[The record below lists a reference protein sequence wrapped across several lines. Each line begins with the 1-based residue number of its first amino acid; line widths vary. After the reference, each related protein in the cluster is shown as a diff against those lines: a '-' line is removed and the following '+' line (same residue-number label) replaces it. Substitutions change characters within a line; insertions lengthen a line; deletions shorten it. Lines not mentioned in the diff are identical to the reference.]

1 MELAQKNEP
10 KNLEDLLKIENPYDD
25 VVSAFYTHVQKNSDY
40 TAYAKMLGIIDRHVT
55 KMLTENAIQCDAKIY
70 NLDDL
75 EEIPAFD
82 RLCANVKKQ
91 NCVNFLYTFDVKGL
105 IIESYDHK
113 TTRSKLLFLDAS
125 IKSIQ
130 ATEYKSRDIY
140 KRVILACLNY
150 QLVLTISYHRIAT
163 INDVLQNYENLHDS
177 QKKIIR
183 SLDIL
188 LSADDVLFY
197 PMFMAPSPSKMNK
210 LGDIPMYIITLNK
223 TSKSA
228 HGVHMFPLSF
238 MFHDIQHAFEMY
250 KKKKLS
256 VRELTESNINKCKL
270 LYICSLY
277 APNGLNDNSVRA
289 IYKCMI
295 EYVIFYY
302 LHEEAGSLNRPSDL
316 VNYITST
323 KTGIFYVNR
332 FRFIED
338 DIMKSVTKEFQLKNM
353 TDADNRNIRKHIC
366 LTYVDDDSR
375 TTEALRKVLSDSVAL
390 LYFAY
395 TQNVSTIKMLLEK
408 NDVYHVLEL
417 SKVFMFET
425 KTVDINNVDSIVFSS
440 NININRAINS
450 LSRYDFIAHYSDV
463 PVTYGYHIR
472 KNIVFFVA
480 DLHKKPDSVPL
491 ELLKTIIDC
500 IVVKKNVIFPIIGEH
515 IVNNKKSTL
524 NEIALYLL
532 LSKHIPL
539 HVKIMLLVE
548 HHKYKRTQDA
558 LDAHNAPNKIT
569 IDDFV
574 IDVFLENHKH
584 IVFLGKINSIMMDII
599 MSAKEKAEKIK
610 SAYIAMGTLS
620 TAMHDINPSAVTK

>member
-1 MELAQKNEP
+1 
-10 KNLEDLLKIENPYDD
+10 
-25 VVSAFYTHVQKNSDY
+25 
-40 TAYAKMLGIIDRHVT
+40 
-55 KMLTENAIQCDAKIY
+55 
-70 NLDDL
+70 
-75 EEIPAFD
+75 
-82 RLCANVKKQ
+82 
-91 NCVNFLYTFDVKGL
+91 
-105 IIESYDHK
+105 
-113 TTRSKLLFLDAS
+113 
-125 IKSIQ
+125 
-130 ATEYKSRDIY
+130 
-140 KRVILACLNY
+140 
-150 QLVLTISYHRIAT
+150 
-163 INDVLQNYENLHDS
+163 
-177 QKKIIR
+177 
-183 SLDIL
+183 
-188 LSADDVLFY
+188 
-197 PMFMAPSPSKMNK
+197 
-210 LGDIPMYIITLNK
+210 
-223 TSKSA
+223 
-228 HGVHMFPLSF
+228 
-238 MFHDIQHAFEMY
+238 
-250 KKKKLS
+250 
-256 VRELTESNINKCKL
+256 
-270 LYICSLY
+270 
-277 APNGLNDNSVRA
+277 
-289 IYKCMI
+289 
-295 EYVIFYY
+295 
-302 LHEEAGSLNRPSDL
+302 LNRPSDL